1 MTSAQ
6 RHTWW
11 LWDKFKSA
19 DKDGNGE
26 LEIKEV
32 KKFFKSINLEMND
45 KSFKVRAQFWNLKFL
60 KLHFKELFAKYDKK
74 KRNSLSWEN
83 IKEMYAVL
91 LIPEEFRDLYKQIS
105 GEDEAR
111 LVFQSIVALIWP
123 FFNWRWPQIAPWSGF

>member
-45 KSFKVRAQFWNLKFL
+45 KSFKVPLQKVYFS
-60 KLHFKELFAKYDKK
+60 KY
-74 KRNSLSWEN
+74 S
-83 IKEMYAVL
+83 AVL
-91 LIPEEFRDLYKQIS
+91 RKGRIVFFGVIPTS
-105 GEDEAR
+105 C
-111 LVFQSIVALIWP
+111 
-123 FFNWRWPQIAPWSGF
+123 

>member
-45 KSFKVRAQFWNLKFL
+45 KSFKVRAQF
-60 KLHFKELFAKYDKK
+60 
-74 KRNSLSWEN
+74 
-83 IKEMYAVL
+83 
-91 LIPEEFRDLYKQIS
+91 
-105 GEDEAR
+105 
-111 LVFQSIVALIWP
+111 
-123 FFNWRWPQIAPWSGF
+123 